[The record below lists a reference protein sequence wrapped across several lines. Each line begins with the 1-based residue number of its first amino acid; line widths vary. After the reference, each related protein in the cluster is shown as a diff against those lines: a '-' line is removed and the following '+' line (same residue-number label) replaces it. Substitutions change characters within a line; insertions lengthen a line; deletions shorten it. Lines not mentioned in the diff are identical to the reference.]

1 VIDDMNFDIREM
13 TVDDYDE
20 ALALWKATEEID
32 LSDGDD
38 REGVALCL
46 ARNPGLS
53 FVARVDKKL
62 IGAVLCGHD
71 GRRGYLYHLT
81 VVRQYR
87 NKGVGRAL
95 VDRCLSA
102 LKKAGIRK
110 CNIFLY
116 SHNHEAKAFWEHG
129 GWFSIPDLDMM
140 QKILE
145 E

>member
-1 VIDDMNFDIREM
+1 MKFDIREM

-46 ARNPGLS
+46 DRNSGLS
-53 FVARVDKKL
+53 FVACVGNTL
-62 IGAVLCGHD
+62 VGAALCGHD
-71 GRRGYLYHLT
+71 GRRGYLYHLA

-87 NKGVGRAL
+87 NKGFGRAL
-95 VDRCLSA
+95 VDACLSA
-102 LKKAGIRK
+102 LGKAGIRK

-116 SHNHEAKAFWEHG
+116 SHNHEAKAFWQSG
-129 GWFSIPDLDMM
+129 GWYSIPDLAMM
-140 QKILE
+140 QKVIKE
-145 E
+145 